1 MSRSGYVPR
10 RFFSAALTIG
20 AVLSLNFVLFRAL
33 PGGAVSDLS
42 QVPRSTPELQQALK
56 HDFGLDKPKW
66 EQYVIYLGRLA
77 RGDLGVSFDDRQPV
91 NAKLRTAL
99 ANTLPMVA
107 LGTTV
112 ALLLGITTG
121 VLSAWRRGTFGDR
134 FSTNLA
140 IALFS
145 FPAQWLA
152 LMLLILFA
160 GVLPTGGRTDGFL
173 VNPGSWTHFVDV
185 SRHMALPS
193 LTLAAGLYGGYMLI
207 VRSATLETLGE
218 DFILTARAK
227 GLLDRTI
234 LRRHALRN
242 AMLPV
247 TTLVALSLGHLVAG
261 AILVETV
268 FSWPGIGRAVY
279 QAVLARDYPVL
290 QGAFLLL
297 TLSVVLCNLVA
308 DLLYFKLDPRVAS

>member
-1 MSRSGYVPR
+1 MSRSGYLLR
-10 RFFSAALTIG
+10 RLVSAALTVV

-42 QVPRSTPELQQALK
+42 QVPRATPELQQALK
-56 HDFGLDKPKW
+56 RDFGLDKPKW
-66 EQYVIYLGRLA
+66 KQYVIYMGRLA

-91 NAKLRTAL
+91 TAKLRTAL

-107 LGTTV
+107 LGTMV

-121 VLSAWRRGTFGDR
+121 VVSAWRRGTLGDR
-134 FSTNLA
+134 LSTNLA

-152 LMLLILFA
+152 LMLLIAFA
-160 GVLPTGGRTDGFL
+160 GVLPSGGRADEFL
-173 VNPGSWTHFVDV
+173 VKPSTWTHFVDV
-185 SRHMALPS
+185 SRHIALPA
-193 LTLAAGLYGGYMLI
+193 LTLAAGLFGGYMLI
-207 VRSATLETLGE
+207 VRSAMLETLGE

-242 AMLPV
+242 AMLPI
-247 TTLVALSLGHLVAG
+247 TTLIALSLGHLVAG

-308 DLLYFKLDPRVAS
+308 DLLYFKLDPRVVS